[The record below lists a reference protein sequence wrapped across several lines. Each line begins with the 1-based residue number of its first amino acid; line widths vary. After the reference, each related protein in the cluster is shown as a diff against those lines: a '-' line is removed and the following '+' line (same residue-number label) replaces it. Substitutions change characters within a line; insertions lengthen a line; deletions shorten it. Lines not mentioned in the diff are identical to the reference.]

1 MVFSTR
7 QGSGVL
13 GTQEQPLEAVTF
25 EATIEHAQNSILS
38 FIAKIRTRSGRSLAE
53 LKGQNLV
60 LQIDDTAPAPASADM
75 PRLFERLFRGEASRT
90 RALGGSGLGLALC
103 KSPVEAHGGQIT
115 AHMSPLGGLQIHIHL
130 PLASALETDP

>member
-1 MVFSTR
+1 MVYSTK

-38 FIAKIRTRSGRSLAE
+38 FIATIRTRSGRSLAE

-60 LQIDDTAPAPASADM
+60 LQIDDGP
-75 PRLFERLFRGEASRT
+75 
-90 RALGGSGLGLALC
+90 ALGVVIVHVEDGGDEAVLNL
-103 KSPVEAHGGQIT
+103 SPR
-115 AHMSPLGGLQIHIHL
+115 
-130 PLASALETDP
+130 

>member
-1 MVFSTR
+1 MVYSTK

-60 LQIDDTAPAPASADM
+60 LQIDDGP
-75 PRLFERLFRGEASRT
+75 
-90 RALGGSGLGLALC
+90 ALGVVIVHVEGNGDEAVLNL
-103 KSPVEAHGGQIT
+103 SPR
-115 AHMSPLGGLQIHIHL
+115 
-130 PLASALETDP
+130 